1 MLTSNSKVRS
11 SVTSPVR
18 EAPRTRLKQQASLDD
33 QYRKLVASG
42 VDTTVALA
50 YQTVAPLW
58 LENVAISRHIVRTG
72 KSDLRYL
79 LPEVTSL
86 AEALDLAEREWMLD
100 PAQSRLPTAPSTR
113 WHRKESPRRTFSGSS
128 ARHPESRSTGT
139 LPKPFERSAYRR
151 RSSSIR

>member
-1 MLTSNSKVRS
+1 MHNVPAEILNKIAELPMHSRAVKTLFRMDDAQK
-11 SVTSPVR
+11 
-18 EAPRTRLKQQASLDD
+18 AASLDD

-42 VDTTVALA
+42 VETTVALA

-100 PAQSRLPTAPSTR
+100 PAQLLQLRRLLNALPDASPTS
-113 WHRKESPRRTFSGSS
+113 
-128 ARHPESRSTGT
+128 
-139 LPKPFERSAYRR
+139 
-151 RSSSIR
+151 